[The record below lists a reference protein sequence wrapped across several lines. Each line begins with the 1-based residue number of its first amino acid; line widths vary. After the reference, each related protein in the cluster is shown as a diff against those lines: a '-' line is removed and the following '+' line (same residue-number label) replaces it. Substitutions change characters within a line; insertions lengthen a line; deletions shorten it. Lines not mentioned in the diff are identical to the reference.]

1 MNICIE
7 QKFLSL
13 DDQLTMTSLEIA
25 KVTGKRHDNVLVK
38 IRELAASGII
48 RGLPE
53 IQEKYES
60 TKKGGRPMK
69 LCRLNRT
76 ESVNLVANL
85 CPLFT
90 DKIKDC
96 SNPPTTSFRS

>member
-25 KVTGKRHDNVLVK
+25 RVTGKRHGNVVRK
-38 IRELAASGII
+38 IRELSATGVI
-48 RGLPE
+48 RGFSQIE
-53 IQEKYES
+53 KKYES

-96 SNPPTTSFRS
+96 SNPPMTSFRS